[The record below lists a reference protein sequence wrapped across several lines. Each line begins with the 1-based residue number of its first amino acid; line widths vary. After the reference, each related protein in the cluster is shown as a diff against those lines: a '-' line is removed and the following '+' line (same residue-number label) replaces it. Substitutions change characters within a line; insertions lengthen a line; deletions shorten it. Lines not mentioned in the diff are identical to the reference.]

1 MHRVRLFSFGALQ
14 LKLRGIDSRFFES
27 TLKESSFFTSKLL
40 LKKKNAIKKEDCF
53 LKKKNAFLKKKIAF
67 KKRRMLF

>member
-40 LKKKNAIKKEDCF
+40 LKKEECHQKEDCFFKKEDCF
-53 LKKKNAFLKKKIAF
+53 
-67 KKRRMLF
+67 

>member
-1 MHRVRLFSFGALQ
+1 VRCR

-40 LKKKNAIKKEDCF
+40 LKKEECHQKEDCF
-53 LKKKNAFLKKKIAF
+53 LKKKNALKKKIAF
-67 KKRRMLF
+67 KKEECF